1 MDDLANITSGPLLTK
16 MPPYNVD
23 LLLKTILVI
32 LAVII
37 VQVAEVLPNDDAEDI
52 LRMTRSRLE
61 TYLKEVSPEDLK
73 RSPETRAALFGAMD
87 HVRCLVLPV
96 YPHEILDA

>member
-1 MDDLANITSGPLLTK
+1 M
-16 MPPYNVD
+16 
-23 LLLKTILVI
+23 
-32 LAVII
+32 
-37 VQVAEVLPNDDAEDI
+37 LPNDDAEDI

-87 HVRCLVLPV
+87 HVRCHVPPV
-96 YPHEILDA
+96 YSHESQGTCDEEGQVPLVCCFI